1 MAMAGAKFR
10 LVRSFPYML
19 LVICNCLP
27 HATSLS
33 FNYNFSAPGVIA
45 GADLKYLNDSIPS
58 LDRIDLTNLSRS
70 WSSGR
75 VAHGQALHLWDDRTG
90 KVASFTTNFTFAV
103 KSLNVSRSQGD
114 GMAFFLGPYPA
125 IMPADA
131 TGGFLA
137 LFNNRGN
144 PANTYFPPT
153 VGVEFDTFRNVEW
166 DPDDTVN
173 HMGINVNNI
182 RSKAYAQLPD
192 GIFNGA
198 LSASVRYDAG
208 TSTLSAML
216 RSDGMPELSAYTVS
230 ANVDLRAAGL
240 PRDAAVGFSAA
251 IGDFVEEHQILS
263 WSFES
268 TLIDDKTSQRSNTDV
283 TDPKRKNIGLIAG
296 LVSAGICILVA
307 VAACLVLK
315 RKGMHSKQAPDA
327 EIPLDQDMDNE
338 FEKGAGPRR
347 FSYSELSRATRGFSD
362 EEKLGEGGFGAVYRG
377 FLHEQGLHVAIKR
390 VSKTS
395 SQGRREYIAEVT
407 IIGRLRHRN
416 LVQLVGWCHNAD
428 ELLLAYELMEKGS
441 LDAHLY
447 NSKKMLTWSARYK
460 IILGMGSAVLY
471 LHQEWEQCVV
481 HRDIK
486 PSNVM
491 LDSSFNAKLG
501 DFGLARLVDHSC
513 GGYTTMLAGTKG
525 YMDPECAVTSRASAE
540 TDVYSFGVVLL
551 EVACG
556 RRPVV
561 PELEDESR
569 VVLVDWVRDLYG
581 RGTLLD
587 AADSRLDGNFD
598 AQEMERALVVGL
610 WCVHPDYG
618 FRPSIRQAMS
628 VLQLEAPLPVLPPEM
643 PVAMYAPPHR
653 GYRSSYTSSTGSS
666 GTGGRSSTSDRSAES
681 RSFATGETRRPT
693 RTIASTTNPAPGT
706 RTTEQVQSTHHTS

>member
-1 MAMAGAKFR
+1 MAMAGAKCC
-10 LVRSFPYML
+10 LLLSFPYML
-19 LVICNCLP
+19 LVISICLP
-27 HATSLS
+27 HVTSLS
-33 FNYNFSAPGVIA
+33 FNYNFSSPGVLA
-45 GADLKYLNDSIPS
+45 GADLSYMNDSAAG
-58 LDRIDLTNLSRS
+58 LDRIDLTNLSRF

-75 VAHGQALHLWDDRTG
+75 VAHRQAVRLWDDRTG
-90 KVASFTTNFTFAV
+90 KVASFTSNFTFVV
-103 KSLNVSRSQGD
+103 KSLNVTMSQGD
-114 GMAFFLGPYPA
+114 GMAFFVGPYPPS
-125 IMPADA
+125 MPTDA

-137 LFNNRGN
+137 LFNNDGN
-144 PANTYFPPT
+144 KANTYFPPT
-153 VGVEFDTFRNVEW
+153 VGVEFDTFRNYW
-166 DPDDTVN
+166 DPDDADS

-182 RSKAYAQLPD
+182 RSKNYTALQD

-198 LSASVRYDAG
+198 AMSASVTYDAG
-208 TSTLSAML
+208 TATLSAKL
-216 RSDGMPELSAYTVS
+216 RTDEHSAYTVS
-230 ANVDLRAAGL
+230 ANVNLRAAGL
-240 PRDAAVGFSAA
+240 PQDAAVGFSAA
-251 IGDFVEEHQILS
+251 IGDFVELHQILS

-268 TLIDDKTSQRSNTDV
+268 TL
-283 TDPKRKNIGLIAG
+283 TDPKTKNIGLIAG
-296 LVSAGICILVA
+296 LVSAGILIFLA
-307 VAACLVLK
+307 VAAWLGYLVLK
-315 RKGMHSKQAPDA
+315 RKGMHTKKA
-327 EIPLDQDMDNE
+327 PLDQDMDNE

-416 LVQLVGWCHNAD
+416 LVQLVGWCHEAD
-428 ELLLAYELMEKGS
+428 ELLLVYELMENGS

-447 NSKKMLTWSARYK
+447 NSRKILTWQARYN
-460 IILGMGSAVLY
+460 IILGMGSALMY

-501 DFGLARLVDHSC
+501 DFGLARLVDHSR

-561 PELEDESR
+561 PELEDESM
-569 VVLVDWVRDLYG
+569 VVLVQWARELYG
-581 RGTLLD
+581 RGALLE
-587 AADSRLDGNFD
+587 AADARLDGDFD
-598 AQEMERALVVGL
+598 AHEMERVLVVGL

-618 FRPSIRQAMS
+618 FRPSIRQAMG
-628 VLQLEAPLPVLPPEM
+628 VLQFEAPLPELPPEM
-643 PVAMYAPPHR
+643 PVASYAPPHR

-666 GTGGRSSTSDRSAES
+666 STGGRSSTSDRSAES
-681 RSFATGETRRPT
+681 RSFATAETRRPT
-693 RTIASTTNPAPGT
+693 RTIASTTNPTCGT
-706 RTTEQVQSTHHTS
+706 GTTEQVQSTHHTS